1 MKTQNKRLCIYPKD
15 ITLITGKSYR
25 YSARLLQ
32 KIRTKLKKDKN
43 EFISV
48 EEFCQYTSLKLEQVE
63 RFIIGWLIKVSGI
76 SFGTAIDTFMNRLEI
91 GGFFMFKTTELWG

>member
-48 EEFCQYTSLKLEQVE
+48 EEFCQYTSL
-63 RFIIGWLIKVSGI
+63 
-76 SFGTAIDTFMNRLEI
+76 RLENVQSLI
-91 GGFFMFKTTELWG
+91 R

>member
-32 KIRTKLKKDKN
+32 KIRSELKKDIN
-43 EFISV
+43 EFVSV

-63 RFIIGWLIKVSGI
+63 RFIIG
-76 SFGTAIDTFMNRLEI
+76 
-91 GGFFMFKTTELWG
+91 